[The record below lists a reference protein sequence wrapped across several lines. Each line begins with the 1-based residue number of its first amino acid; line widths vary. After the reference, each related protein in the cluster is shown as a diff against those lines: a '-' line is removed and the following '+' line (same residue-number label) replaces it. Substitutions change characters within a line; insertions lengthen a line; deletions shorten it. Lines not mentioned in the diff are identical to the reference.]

1 MRIILYKILALLFP
15 GIFEYEISE
24 NIPDNKKT
32 KNIEYS
38 KRKLLSQSEISFY
51 RKIKKIEALGNF
63 IVLPQ
68 INLASI
74 ITKVGK
80 YRNELFRN
88 IDFGIFD
95 SNFDVLLLIELND
108 KTHKQYKRH
117 KRDLKVQEICKNC
130 NIKLI
135 TFYTSYP
142 NEETYVINRILKEL
156 SSESQK
162 HENQ

>member
-1 MRIILYKILALLFP
+1 MRIILYKILAFLFP
-15 GIFEYEISE
+15 GIFEYEIFE
-24 NIPDNKKT
+24 NIPDNKKI

-51 RKIKKIEALGNF
+51 RKLKKIETLGNF

-74 ITKVGK
+74 ITKAGK

-108 KTHKQYKRH
+108 KTHKQYNRH

-156 SSESQK
+156 NPESQK
-162 HENQ
+162 QENQ